1 MSSPKME
8 VKCTVDTCH
17 YYQNERCHASAL
29 EVNPMDNCVDN
40 CMVQTSQETICNTFK
55 PSESNFT

>member
-1 MSSPKME
+1 MNVITKDRSK
-8 VKCTVDTCH
+8 VYC
-17 YYQNERCHASAL
+17 YQNERCHASAL

-55 PSESNFT
+55 PSQSNFT